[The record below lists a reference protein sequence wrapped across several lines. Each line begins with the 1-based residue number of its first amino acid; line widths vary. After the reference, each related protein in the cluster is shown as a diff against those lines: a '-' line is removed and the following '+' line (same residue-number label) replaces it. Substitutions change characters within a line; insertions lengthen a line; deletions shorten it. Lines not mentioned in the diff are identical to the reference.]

1 MAVLTLGCF
10 TEAISYIGR
19 ILLHFNAF
27 SNAGFETQIVC
38 LIIAPAFLS
47 AGIYLTLK
55 HFVLCFGEEY
65 SRFPARFCTYI
76 FTTAD
81 IFVLVLQAT
90 GGALA
95 ATSNSNITQRNEGN
109 DFLMSGIVWQVFTL
123 LVFFVLAAGHFFR
136 LRISAKPLSMEAKAM
151 KADLKFRL
159 FQWVWSSPSAQSS
172 PDVATELPRWL
183 VDGGTQFSR
192 TKQISA
198 DSTAA

>member
-1 MAVLTLGCF
+1 MPLG
-10 TEAISYIGR
+10 YIGR

-38 LIIAPAFLS
+38 LITAPEFLC

-65 SRFPARFCTYI
+65 SRFPAKFYTYI
-76 FTTAD
+76 FITAD
-81 IFVLVLQAT
+81 LFALVLQAT

-95 ATSNSNITQRNEGN
+95 ATPNSNITQRNEGN

-123 LVFFVLAAGHFFR
+123 LVSFVLAAGHFFR
-136 LRISAKPLSMEAKAM
+136 LRISTKPLSMEAKAM

-159 FQWVWSSPSAQSS
+159 FSVG
-172 PDVATELPRWL
+172 L
-183 VDGGTQFSR
+183 VIAFCAIFTR
-192 TKQISA
+192 
-198 DSTAA
+198 